1 MVILFNQ
8 RRCRIQWSR
17 HRRSGHRAILLIE
30 AQSPGALVAVATL
43 DRPDLDLA
51 PDEVAIAEF
60 GPAAGALS
68 ALVEAGVISPPGRVI
83 EDDDQP
89 ILICR
94 LQVDAVNGVD

>member
-1 MVILFNQ
+1 MCILFNQ

-17 HRRSGHRAILLIE
+17 HRLSGRPAILLIE

-60 GPAAGALS
+60 GPAAGALA
-68 ALVEAGVISPPGRVI
+68 ALVEADVISPPLRVV
-83 EDDDQP
+83 DDEDQP
-89 ILICR
+89 IVICR
-94 LQVDAVNGVD
+94 LQVDAVNGAD